1 VSAAARPAASAGA
14 RPPLLR
20 LTRVEARKTFDT
32 RAGLWLLIVTA
43 LIAAGGAV
51 AQALAADGS
60 EAQAGDAFVTAAS
73 ASTLLLPIV
82 GVLLVT
88 SEWSQRS
95 GLYTF
100 ALVPVRLRVV
110 AAKLLAVVALAAAAT
125 AVCLVL
131 GLLAGSALGTG
142 AELSAGE
149 AGRGALYLLIS
160 VGIGYALGL
169 LLQSSPI
176 AIVFLFVGPLLFG
189 LIGAISASIGDVTEW
204 LDQTGLQTLVDV
216 PFDSVDW
223 AEVGV
228 SALVWIA
235 LPLVLG
241 ILRLERGDID

>member
-1 VSAAARPAASAGA
+1 MSAVPRVAGR

-20 LTRVEARKTFDT
+20 LTRVEARKTIDT
-32 RAGLWLLIVTA
+32 RAGLWLLILTA
-43 LIAAGGAV
+43 LIAIGGAV
-51 AQALAADGS
+51 GQALAGDGS
-60 EAQAGDAFVTAAS
+60 EAQAGDAFITSSS

-110 AAKLLAVVALAAAAT
+110 AAKLLAVAAVALAAT
-125 AVCLVL
+125 AVCLLL
-131 GLLAGSALGTG
+131 GLAAGSALGNG
-142 AELSAGE
+142 SELSASE
-149 AGRGALYLLIS
+149 AGRGALFVLIS

-169 LLQSSPI
+169 LLQSSPL
-176 AIVFLFVGPLLFG
+176 AIVTLFVGPLLFG

-204 LDQTGLQTLVDV
+204 LDQTGLQTLVDI

-223 AEVGV
+223 AKVGV
-228 SALVWIA
+228 TALFWVA

>member
-1 VSAAARPAASAGA
+1 VGA

-20 LTRVEARKTFDT
+20 LTWVEARKTFDT

-60 EAQAGDAFVTAAS
+60 EAQAGDAFVTSAS

-110 AAKLLAVVALAAAAT
+110 AAKLLAVVALAAAAA
-125 AVCLVL
+125 AVSLVL

-189 LIGAISASIGDVTEW
+189 LVGAISDSIGDITEW

-216 PFDSVDW
+216 PFDSVEW
-223 AEVGV
+223 AKVGV

>member
-1 VSAAARPAASAGA
+1 MSAVPRVAGR

-20 LTRVEARKTFDT
+20 LTRVEARKTIDT
-32 RAGLWLLIVTA
+32 RAGLWLLILTA
-43 LIAAGGAV
+43 LIAIGGAV
-51 AQALAADGS
+51 GQALAGDGS
-60 EAQAGDAFVTAAS
+60 EAQAGDAFITSSS

-100 ALVPVRLRVV
+100 DLVPVRLRVV
-110 AAKLLAVVALAAAAT
+110 AAKLLAVAAVALAAT
-125 AVCLVL
+125 AVCLLL
-131 GLLAGSALGTG
+131 GLAAGSALGNG
-142 AELSAGE
+142 SELSASE
-149 AGRGALYLLIS
+149 AGRGALFVLIS

-169 LLQSSPI
+169 LLQSSPL
-176 AIVFLFVGPLLFG
+176 AIVTLFVGPLLFG

-204 LDQTGLQTLVDV
+204 LDQTGLQTLVDI

-223 AEVGV
+223 AKVGV
-228 SALVWIA
+228 TALFWVA

>member
-1 VSAAARPAASAGA
+1 MSAVPRVAGR

-20 LTRVEARKTFDT
+20 LTRVEARKTIDT
-32 RAGLWLLIVTA
+32 RAGLWLLILTA
-43 LIAAGGAV
+43 LIAIGGAV
-51 AQALAADGS
+51 GQALAGDGS
-60 EAQAGDAFVTAAS
+60 EAQAGDAFITSSS

-110 AAKLLAVVALAAAAT
+110 AAKLLAVAAVALAAT
-125 AVCLVL
+125 AVCLLL
-131 GLLAGSALGTG
+131 GLAAGSALGNG
-142 AELSAGE
+142 SELSASE
-149 AGRGALYLLIS
+149 AGRGALFLMIS

-169 LLQSSPI
+169 LLQSSPL
-176 AIVFLFVGPLLFG
+176 AIVTLFVGPLLFG

-204 LDQTGLQTLVDV
+204 LDQTGLQTLVDI

-223 AEVGV
+223 AKVGV
-228 SALVWIA
+228 TALFWVA